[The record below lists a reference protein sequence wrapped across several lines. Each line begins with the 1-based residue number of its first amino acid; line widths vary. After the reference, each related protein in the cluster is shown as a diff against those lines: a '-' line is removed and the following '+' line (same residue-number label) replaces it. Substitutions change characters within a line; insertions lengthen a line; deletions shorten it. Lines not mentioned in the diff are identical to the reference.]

1 MLAAEGHHVRQLDER
16 PELHDDLHLYYRD
29 YKILSASRQLGF
41 GEGPIPMSE
50 IYAYIKIK
58 RINGDIERSLFLER
72 IMMLDAAYM
81 KHLASKMEK

>member
-1 MLAAEGHHVRQLDER
+1 
-16 PELHDDLHLYYRD
+16 
-29 YKILSASRQLGF
+29 
-41 GEGPIPMSE
+41 MSE